1 MLTTCV
7 GAPEEVPDSVHTVES
22 TQPANV
28 ELVRRLYESFEERDL
43 EGMLALVSPT
53 MEFLPQVTASI
64 VDRTEPYVGHEG
76 LRRYFED
83 AGRVWKQLDIIPHEY
98 HDLGD
103 RVLVLGRVYARGEG
117 GYISDSPAAWL
128 WRIEDDLIAYGRV
141 FTNRAEAFE
150 AAGLEP

>member
-7 GAPEEVPDSVHTVES
+7 GAPEEVPDNVHTMES

-28 ELVRRLYESFEERDL
+28 GLVQRLYETFEERDL
-43 EGMLALVSPT
+43 DGMLALVSPT
-53 MEFLPQVTASI
+53 MEFFPQVTASI
-64 VDRTEPYVGHEG
+64 VDRKEPYVGHEG

-83 AGRVWKQLDIIPHEY
+83 AARVWKQLDIIPHEY

-128 WRIEDDLIAYGRV
+128 WRIEGDLIAYGRV
-141 FTNRAEAFE
+141 FTSRAEAFE
-150 AAGLEP
+150 AAGVES